1 MHCIQYT
8 MLFLLIYFLIF
19 FFVNPR
25 WNKGDVMW
33 KNCCVYLQ
41 NPCASS
47 PCQHPSVLC
56 QAGFT
61 DRGYR
66 CVCNKTGFVG
76 EKCEKGIAY
85 SRYIWRTEKP
95 LQKRLWGLERK
106 KKLETSMSDAR
117 KIKIDH
123 SLKGLFVAN
132 VNISS
137 GHSVTKLFRRKSKS
151 IFAKSKVLSS

>member
-1 MHCIQYT
+1 MFF
-8 MLFLLIYFLIF
+8 LFLGEIGCTATL
-19 FFVNPR
+19 VNPR
-25 WNKGDVMW
+25 WNKGDMMW

-41 NPCASS
+41 NACASS